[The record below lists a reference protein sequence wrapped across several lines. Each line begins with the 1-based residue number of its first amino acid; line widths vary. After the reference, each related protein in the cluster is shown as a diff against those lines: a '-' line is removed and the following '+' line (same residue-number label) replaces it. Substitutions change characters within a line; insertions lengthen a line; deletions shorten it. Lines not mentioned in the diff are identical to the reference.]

1 MKDNGDRMPEGH
13 VNAYSKARD
22 AFNKANGIKPR
33 AAAKPKA
40 RPDRKRVNA
49 LVTEEP
55 EESDFSSNDSE
66 ASFRTAMKTVRTRV
80 CGVLPQPTPVA
91 NTFQALDDQCDD
103 IVDCLPALN
112 GWAHRVVV
120 KPRKVVKR
128 PKTTDVVITC
138 EDDLDAA
145 LREDELLSA
154 KLPGTT
160 DRTKLMAMMSKCPP
174 ADQLQPGEVWALVDS
189 GSGVDGADLSSIC
202 PGLHIDESPNKI
214 VCETANGEEMIA
226 SKVAYVRVALDGQ
239 ECNIPMSDLPLK
251 MPIIS
256 VRQHVG
262 PRKHSCR
269 IQQGGGYFRNLATRA
284 KSRFVEREGV
294 YFIRLKVLSN
304 VPRENC
310 QLFGRQGIA
319 R

>member
-1 MKDNGDRMPEGH
+1 
-13 VNAYSKARD
+13 
-22 AFNKANGIKPR
+22 
-33 AAAKPKA
+33 
-40 RPDRKRVNA
+40 
-49 LVTEEP
+49 
-55 EESDFSSNDSE
+55 
-66 ASFRTAMKTVRTRV
+66 
-80 CGVLPQPTPVA
+80 
-91 NTFQALDDQCDD
+91 
-103 IVDCLPALN
+103 
-112 GWAHRVVV
+112 
-120 KPRKVVKR
+120 
-128 PKTTDVVITC
+128 
-138 EDDLDAA
+138 
-145 LREDELLSA
+145 
-154 KLPGTT
+154 
-160 DRTKLMAMMSKCPP
+160 MAMMSKCPP
-174 ADQLQPGEVWALVDS
+174 ADQLQPGEVWGLVDS
-189 GSGVDGADLSSIC
+189 GSGVDGADFSSVC
-202 PGLHIDESPNKI
+202 PGLHVDESPNKI